1 MIQVSLDSEPPPD
14 CRGKKEVKKKNKSLP
29 QLVFSIKNKNNSN
42 SLNDSN
48 NKKLEDKIK
57 NNPGSSSSLEN
68 YSALE
73 KSFSEENTTLS
84 QKSIIFSGINHSN
97 EDLDSINL
105 NYLKIHE
112 ENSAENP
119 RNLYFYFKNTEYNFV
134 LSQTFIKDDNKEKKD
149 YWESKEKQEKEAT
162 YTLSSFEDE
171 KTTEEREIKWN
182 ATAYN

>member
-1 MIQVSLDSEPPPD
+1 MIQVSLDSEPPPAF
-14 CRGKKEVKKKNKSLP
+14 RGKKEVKKKSKTLP

-57 NNPGSSSSLEN
+57 NNPGSSSHLEN
-68 YSALE
+68 YSSLE
-73 KSFSEENTTLS
+73 KSFSEENTTRS

-119 RNLYFYFKNTEYNFV
+119 RNLDFYFKNSEYNFIF
-134 LSQTFIKDDNKEKKD
+134 SQTFIKDDNKEKKD

-162 YTLSSFEDE
+162 YALSSFDEE
-171 KTTEEREIKWN
+171 KTTEEITIKWN